1 MTIEKNG
8 VKGNI
13 SITMDAIA
21 SIAGNAATEC
31 YGVVGMSSQKIMKDG
46 FYGLLGKDNYSK
58 GIVVEDGET
67 GIIINVYIIAGYGIK
82 ISQVVYEVQKK
93 VKYVLESTLDVDVES
108 VNVFVQSVRVV
119 D

>member
-31 YGVVGMSSQKIMKDG
+31 YGVVGMAPKTG
-46 FYGLLGKDNYSK
+46 FRAGIAELLRIENYSK
-58 GIVVEDGET
+58 GVFAKETKNGVEVEMYIVV
-67 GIIINVYIIAGYGIK
+67 AYGLK
-82 ISQVVYEVQKK
+82 ITEVVSEVQKK
-93 VKYVLESTLDVDVES
+93 VKYVLEKTLDMKFKAI
-108 VNVFVQSVRVV
+108 NVFVKDIKNV
-119 D
+119 